1 MKVAFLNKTENFC
14 PTKMKYFY
22 APPLWL
28 TKFKIPWSNYIYYY
42 GFSYYFCWF
51 VTLQV
56 ISTNLQYR
64 LVCFFPDQRVYVASH
79 AIEFNVRQIFDI
91 NITIVVISQP
101 LIIQLSRITTL
112 CLCCFYSVEIYWIFY
127 SYYY

>member
-28 TKFKIPWSNYIYYY
+28 TKFKLPWSNYIYYY

-91 NITIVVISQP
+91 NITIVEVLGDFP
-101 LIIQLSRITTL
+101 ALDHTVTKDY
-112 CLCCFYSVEIYWIFY
+112 YSLFMLFLFCWDLLNFL
-127 SYYY
+127 

>member
-28 TKFKIPWSNYIYYY
+28 TKFKIPWSNCIYYY
-42 GFSYYFCWF
+42 GFSNYFCWF

-64 LVCFFPDQRVYVASH
+64 LVCFFPDQGVYVASH

-91 NITIVVISQP
+91 NITIVQVLGDFPALDHTVTKDS
-101 LIIQLSRITTL
+101 
-112 CLCCFYSVEIYWIFY
+112 YSLFMLFLFCWDLLNFL
-127 SYYY
+127 

>member
-42 GFSYYFCWF
+42 GFSYYFGWF

-91 NITIVVISQP
+91 NITIVEVLGDFPALDHTVIKDD
-101 LIIQLSRITTL
+101 
-112 CLCCFYSVEIYWIFY
+112 YSLFMLFLFCWDLLNFL
-127 SYYY
+127 

>member
-42 GFSYYFCWF
+42 GFSYYFSWF

-91 NITIVVISQP
+91 NITIVEVLGDFPALDHTVIKDY
-101 LIIQLSRITTL
+101 
-112 CLCCFYSVEIYWIFY
+112 YSLFMLFLFCWDLLNFL
-127 SYYY
+127 